1 MGRMGIIM
9 RKFMKVTSTALLATT
24 FVVTTTYPSAVF
36 AASND
41 IVDPVVE
48 TETSLQSNMDIAVQA
63 ALVGPEIKKLNV
75 LGHEFNVK
83 PASISKKNNL
93 TVVNGQISHHLS
105 WRPDDQ
111 LYYRIDIENGEVK
124 QVEIKIDRGGW
135 TSLSAPFLAALAQKN
150 DIPITL
156 EMIQELGQKLGSFID
171 GKWEYA
177 AEAIVSTIAL
187 HIE

>member
-1 MGRMGIIM
+1 MIM
-9 RKFMKVTSTALLATT
+9 RKITKITSIAFLSTT
-24 FVVTTTYPSAVF
+24 FVVTSVNPSAVL

-41 IVDPVVE
+41 IVE
-48 TETSLQSNMDIAVQA
+48 TESSIPLESSMDQAVQA

-83 PASISKKNNL
+83 PVSISKKDHL

-135 TSLSAPFLAALAQKN
+135 TSLSAPFLATLAQKN
-150 DIPITL
+150 DIPVTL

>member
-1 MGRMGIIM
+1 MEMIMGKI
-9 RKFMKVTSTALLATT
+9 MKVTSTALLATT
-24 FVVTTTYPSAVF
+24 FALTSAYPSAVF

-41 IVDPVVE
+41 MVDPVVE
-48 TETSLQSNMDIAVQA
+48 TETDIQLQSNMDLAVQA

-83 PASISKKNNL
+83 PASISKKNDL

-124 QVEIKIDRGGW
+124 QVDIKIDRGGW
-135 TSLSAPFLAALAQKN
+135 TSLSAPFLATLAQKN

-177 AEAIVSTIAL
+177 AEAIVSAIAL
-187 HIE
+187 HVE